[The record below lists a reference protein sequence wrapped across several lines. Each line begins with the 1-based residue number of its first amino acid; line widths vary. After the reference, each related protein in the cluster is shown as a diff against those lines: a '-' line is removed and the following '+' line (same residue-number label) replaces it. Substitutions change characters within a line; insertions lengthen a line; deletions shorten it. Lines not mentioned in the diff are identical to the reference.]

1 MLFLFR
7 IVCDT
12 FFFLQS
18 DALKQDDIWYT
29 SIFQITQAIAFILQL
44 DLKLIQLEEENGQ
57 GQTV

>member
-1 MLFLFR
+1 VIL
-7 IVCDT
+7 
-12 FFFLQS
+12 FFLQS
-18 DALKQDDIWYT
+18 DALKQDDIWST